1 MRAVNLLPRDAQS
14 GGKSIRNE
22 DPAVV
27 VGSVLGV
34 VVIIVMSVG
43 FLVAHSKV
51 SAEQKK
57 LSAAQVQLGALSL
70 HKRPTVKVKTPKPTK
85 PIIPVPAV
93 TSEEQP
99 LLDRDLRRDVDP
111 DRLGPHP
118 ARVLARP
125 AGRRHDLFA
134 DDDRADACDADAG
147 PDHRGAR
154 VLARQRCATALAAD
168 ADSRPERRDPRK
180 QHRVGGHPGV
190 QFNINA
196 TVKGAPAP
204 APTATAPT
212 TPTDTTATTGASS

>member
-57 LSAAQVQLGALSL
+57 LSAAQIQLGALSL
-70 HKRPTVKVKTPKPTK
+70 HKQQPAKTKTSKPTR

-99 LLDRDLRRDVDP
+99 LLTQISDAMSTRIAWD
-111 DRLGPHP
+111 
-118 ARVLARP
+118 RVLREFSLVLPDDVTISSLTMTAPTPTTPTQGLTIAGLAFSQDGVARLLSRLMLIP
-125 AGRRHDLFA
+125 DLS
-134 DDDRADACDADAG
+134 D
-147 PDHRGAR
+147 
-154 VLARQRCATALAAD
+154 VTLANSTGSATT
-168 ADSRPERRDPRK
+168 
-180 QHRVGGHPGV
+180 GV

-204 APTATAPT
+204 APTPAAPT
-212 TPTDTTATTGASS
+212 TPTDTTTGASS

>member
-57 LSAAQVQLGALSL
+57 LSAAQIQLGALSL
-70 HKRPTVKVKTPKPTK
+70 HKQPTVKAKTAKPTR

-93 TSEEQP
+93 TSDEQP
-99 LLDRDLRRDVDP
+99 LLAEISDAMSTRIAWDRILREFSLVMPDDVTISSLTMTAPTAMASTQGLSISGLAYSHDSVARLLSRLMLIPDLSDVT
-111 DRLGPHP
+111 
-118 ARVLARP
+118 LANST
-125 AGRRHDLFA
+125 
-134 DDDRADACDADAG
+134 
-147 PDHRGAR
+147 GA
-154 VLARQRCATALAAD
+154 ATT
-168 ADSRPERRDPRK
+168 
-180 QHRVGGHPGV
+180 GV
-190 QFNINA
+190 QFSINA

-204 APTATAPT
+204 APTATIPT
-212 TPTDTTATTGASS
+212 TPTDTTTTTGASS